1 MVVVLCKSLVL
12 ISSSVSKEA
21 VDVNVVNVVTHA
33 QLPAIN
39 ISRCEE
45 TSTFVLP
52 TRPVTEV
59 FAVICQKQGDTI
71 ISAALHQSGSWEAN
85 IVTALM
91 RAMVQY
97 PDAVFI
103 GAWCWND
110 DKKTFTNLLSDAG
123 CNIGAFTLPMASL
136 GRRVVAVDMMADNL
150 AFIRHSL
157 GLATHQGEVTLV
169 HNAVTDVSGEVV
181 VPGRDTGGADPG
193 HNPGSKMAVAREQLG
208 EAEALGPPVTTVTLT
223 DLMRLAPAPTYI
235 IKMDIQGR
243 DCQVTTCFFDMQSK
257 KFI

>member
-12 ISSSVSKEA
+12 ISSSVSKGA
-21 VDVNVVNVVTHA
+21 VDVNVVTHA

-59 FAVICQKQGDTI
+59 VAVICQKQGDAI

-85 IVTALM
+85 IVTAVM

-103 GAWCWND
+103 G
-110 DKKTFTNLLSDAG
+110 
-123 CNIGAFTLPMASL
+123 
-136 GRRVVAVDMMADNL
+136 V
-150 AFIRHSL
+150 
-157 GLATHQGEVTLV
+157 
-169 HNAVTDVSGEVV
+169 
-181 VPGRDTGGADPG
+181 
-193 HNPGSKMAVAREQLG
+193 
-208 EAEALGPPVTTVTLT
+208 
-223 DLMRLAPAPTYI
+223 
-235 IKMDIQGR
+235 
-243 DCQVTTCFFDMQSK
+243 
-257 KFI
+257 